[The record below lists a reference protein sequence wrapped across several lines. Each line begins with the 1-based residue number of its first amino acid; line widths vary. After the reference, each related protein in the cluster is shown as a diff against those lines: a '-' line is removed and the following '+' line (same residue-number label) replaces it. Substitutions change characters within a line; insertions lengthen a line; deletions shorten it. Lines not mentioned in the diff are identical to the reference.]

1 VNKTLIIF
9 TIYIVTIILL
19 IVIFVLRNSKQNK
32 KLTQAI
38 SELEKEKNLIINAPI
53 LNELSK
59 VEALVKDDK
68 LKYKYDKTKVH
79 ENKTIKTGHEARSS
93 GR

>member
-1 VNKTLIIF
+1 MNKTLIIF

-19 IVIFVLRNSKQNK
+19 IIIFVLRNSKQNK

-68 LKYKYDKTKVH
+68 
-79 ENKTIKTGHEARSS
+79 
-93 GR
+93 

>member
-1 VNKTLIIF
+1 MNKTLIIF

-19 IVIFVLRNSKQNK
+19 IIIFVLRNSKQNK

-59 VEALVKDDK
+59 VEAP
-68 LKYKYDKTKVH
+68 
-79 ENKTIKTGHEARSS
+79 
-93 GR
+93 

>member
-1 VNKTLIIF
+1 MNKTLIIF

-19 IVIFVLRNSKQNK
+19 IIIFVLRNSKQNK

-68 LKYKYDKTKVH
+68 LKYLYTKNNRH
-79 ENKTIKTGHEARSS
+79 AFRS
-93 GR
+93 